1 MATVQ
6 KEKAPRKSRAKK
18 VAEPAPAP
26 APALAPAPAPAP
38 EPMVTELT
46 QAVAQLAVN
55 SIQVV
60 VHEESSVP
68 HQDEL
73 ADDSSNDESDSAEN
87 VVLATNAKVPKKRG
101 RKPKGGKI
109 IVNSV
114 LEPSSV
120 LPEPNIILHLKCGE
134 ADLQQTQVLNVP
146 DGLDS
151 FAIEKS
157 SLSFQVLHDSAP
169 KHMKYVEPKTP
180 DDTAVACTSSHGNDL
195 SMKEIWGKV
204 KELTYHLHTNNLTDK
219 KSACFWCT
227 CDFDNPPIFIPK
239 YELNNT
245 YHCYGCFCSPECAT
259 AFLFREHLDSAT
271 RFERYHLLNHI
282 YCKIYNYTKNIK
294 PAPDPFYTLSK
305 YLGNLSI
312 QEYRRLLKN
321 ERLLLIVDKPL
332 SRTLPELHED
342 NDEFLTSNKTIPS
355 ASMSKYPLKRRT
367 KQTKA
372 DIFTENFNIPALSTT
387 SSTAIATV
395 P

>member
-1 MATVQ
+1 MSTPATT
-6 KEKAPRKSRAKK
+6 KTPRKPRAKK
-18 VAEPAPAP
+18 VVATEAAAPQHEAIKET
-26 APALAPAPAPAP
+26 
-38 EPMVTELT
+38 EPMAIEPMTELT
-46 QAVAQLAVN
+46 MAVSEL
-55 SIQVV
+55 
-60 VHEESSVP
+60 SVQP
-68 HQDEL
+68 TDIPAL
-73 ADDSSNDESDSAEN
+73 SGDDDDDLSDGAEN
-87 VVLATNAKVPKKRG
+87 VVLSTNNKVPKKRG

-109 IVNSV
+109 IVNNV
-114 LEPSSV
+114 FEPSSV
-120 LPEPNIILHLKCGE
+120 LPEPNIILHLKCGQ
-134 ADLQQTQVLNVP
+134 ADLQQAPALSEQ

-157 SLSFQVLHDSAP
+157 SLSFQVLHDAAS
-169 KHMKYVEPKTP
+169 KHKYVENKAT
-180 DDTAVACTSSHGNDL
+180 DDTVALPTSTQGHEL

-245 YHCYGCFCSPECAT
+245 YHVYGCFCSPECAT
-259 AFLFREHLDSAT
+259 AFLFREPLDSAT

-355 ASMSKYPLKRRT
+355 ASMYKYPLKRRT

-372 DIFTENFNIPALSTT
+372 DIFTENFNIPALSTSA
-387 SSTAIATV
+387 SSAIMV
-395 P
+395 S